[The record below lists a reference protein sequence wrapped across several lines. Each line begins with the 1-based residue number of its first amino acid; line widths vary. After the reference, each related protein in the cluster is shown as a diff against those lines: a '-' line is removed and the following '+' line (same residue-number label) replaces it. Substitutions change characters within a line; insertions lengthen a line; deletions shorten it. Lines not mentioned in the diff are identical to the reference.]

1 MDSKAEFTIYSGY
14 RGKTVRTNVKTCY
27 TLEQVLLTYEVM

>member
-1 MDSKAEFTIYSGY
+1 MDSNAEFTIYGGN
-14 RGKTVRTNVKTCY
+14 RRKTVRTNVKTCY